1 MATRTV
7 DNPPEQVFNR
17 PPRQTQRPSLSER
30 THNLIKSPV
39 PRDKYGINTFGE
51 TEVFSTRDEIGIKVG
66 NGVKEFTSATWLWI
80 IVVPIAVWF
89 IIILLIPSFV
99 KTKPGHPNELDHSSV
114 LLWTLV
120 ISLIIWILFFGFAK
134 CKTC

>member
-1 MATRTV
+1 MTTRTV
-7 DNPPEQVFNR
+7 DLPPSAVFNR
-17 PPRQTQRPSLSER
+17 PPRKSQKAASSDRVHSLIR
-30 THNLIKSPV
+30 TPLDP
-39 PRDKYGINTFGE
+39 DKYGVNTFGVP
-51 TEVFSTRDEIGIKVG
+51 EVASDRNAVQ
-66 NGVKEFTSATWLWI
+66 NGVREFTSSTWLWI

-99 KTKPGHPNELDHSSV
+99 KERSGHPNELDHSSV

-134 CKTC
+134 CKSC